1 MFIIMKNDIIVIGA
15 GLGGLFSGAKLAK
28 EGKKVLLIEQ
38 HTIPGGCA
46 TVFKR
51 KGYTFEVGLHEM
63 DGLHEDDFKVN
74 IFKDLNIYENVEFLE
89 IPEFYRFT
97 NGRVDI
103 VIPHNVDQAI
113 KNLVRV
119 FPDEESG
126 IRKYFDVIINLPKEM
141 FRFPKKKW
149 KQLLLFPFVPILY
162 PKLAKYLKMSL
173 GDFLDTII
181 TNDDLKLVLLAN
193 LGYYHDDPY
202 SMAMS
207 WYCMA
212 QSNYYTGGAH
222 YIKGGSQKLSDYL
235 SQFILDNGGEVLLGY
250 RVEKI
255 IVENN
260 RAIGVEFRKTRSDNT
275 ETKKVFADEIIANA
289 SVPNVVNNL
298 LSSDEATVLKAK
310 TKELKTSCS
319 LFSIYIGFKKPI
331 KEIGNKYYS
340 TFILNSGVK
349 NQTDLANCFKGD
361 LSSKGFVFVDYS
373 QIDSQ
378 LAPEGKG
385 VGSICTIDY
394 TSVWENLTKEEYN
407 KKKEEV
413 AQTFFNR
420 LERVIPGIKQEI
432 DYYEVATA
440 KTIERYTLNPQGSVY
455 GYAQTPEQA
464 VPNRIKQ
471 KSPIENLYF
480 ASAWTFPGGGF
491 GGAIISGYL
500 CAIGILFDQW
510 Q

>member
-1 MFIIMKNDIIVIGA
+1 
-15 GLGGLFSGAKLAK
+15 
-28 EGKKVLLIEQ
+28 
-38 HTIPGGCA
+38 
-46 TVFKR
+46 
-51 KGYTFEVGLHEM
+51 
-63 DGLHEDDFKVN
+63 
-74 IFKDLNIYENVEFLE
+74 
-89 IPEFYRFT
+89 
-97 NGRVDI
+97 
-103 VIPHNVDQAI
+103 
-113 KNLVRV
+113 
-119 FPDEESG
+119 
-126 IRKYFDVIINLPKEM
+126 
-141 FRFPKKKW
+141 
-149 KQLLLFPFVPILY
+149 
-162 PKLAKYLKMSL
+162 
-173 GDFLDTII
+173 
-181 TNDDLKLVLLAN
+181 
-193 LGYYHDDPY
+193 
-202 SMAMS
+202 
-207 WYCMA
+207 
-212 QSNYYTGGAH
+212 
-222 YIKGGSQKLSDYL
+222 
-235 SQFILDNGGEVLLGY
+235 
-250 RVEKI
+250 
-255 IVENN
+255 
-260 RAIGVEFRKTRSDNT
+260 
-275 ETKKVFADEIIANA
+275 
-289 SVPNVVNNL
+289 
-298 LSSDEATVLKAK
+298 
-310 TKELKTSCS
+310 
-319 LFSIYIGFKKPI
+319 
-331 KEIGNKYYS
+331 
-340 TFILNSGVK
+340 K